1 MQNVAIAPEFCAIDR
16 LATALAGRRSEK
28 KRLIPELPRPE
39 WANAT
44 ASVGSYA
51 PNAWGLYDTHGN
63 VWEWCLDW
71 YASALIGGTDPVGAD
86 SGSSRVLRGGS
97 WDGTASSCRSAYRNF
112 NGPSIQTYDMG
123 LRLVRTLP

>member
-1 MQNVAIAPEFCAIDR
+1 MQNVAIAHEFCAIDR
-16 LATALAGRRSEK
+16 LATALAVAQIGK

-71 YASALIGGTDPVGAD
+71 HASALTGGTDPKGAD
-86 SGSSRVLRGGS
+86 SGSRRVGRGGG
-97 WDGTASSCRSAYRNF
+97 WNHAASNCRSARRDYSAPSARF
-112 NGPSIQTYDMG
+112 NDLGF
-123 LRLVRTLP
+123 RLVRTLP